1 MIASTETRT
10 APRAAELLLVLALLA
25 LGSVP
30 DGMVYPGLEE
40 LTVKRFDIE
49 ISRASWFTLMPTIG
63 AIASSFFLPRLV
75 RSWSPLAILRI
86 ASIVEAAF
94 LGAVWLD
101 IPFGAV
107 VLLRLL
113 SGACDL
119 AGIAATL
126 RIAARVAGP
135 AHRARAF
142 GWMGTAIMGGLLGG
156 IGLGSFVPTGQV
168 ILVASAI
175 LALLAILTYPVERAV
190 PSVHDPDPPREPA
203 DRDRSRVRQRIGAS
217 ILVASDR
224 GLSAV
229 LATAVPL
236 VVPALLHAET
246 SDPKRIAGTILGLS
260 MLGMVIG
267 GPLVGGLVDRL
278 GALRVRLV
286 GATLFGL
293 GVMGIVFAAPIG
305 TGAMIAAA
313 ACAGIGAAPLF
324 SAALSIGTHD
334 RTSTGVYGAIQAAG
348 QGGYALGSAAL
359 LLTGTFDPS
368 ELLTGAAIL
377 YLAVNAAAAWTL
389 RRR

>member
-1 MIASTETRT
+1 VTAANGQRT
-10 APRAAELLLVLALLA
+10 PRRAFELSLVLALLA

-30 DGMVYPGLEE
+30 DGMVYPGLAD
-40 LTVKRFDIE
+40 LTITRFDIT
-49 ISRASWFTLMPTIG
+49 ISRASWFTLMPTLG

-75 RSWSPLAILRI
+75 RAWSPLAILRV
-86 ASIVEAAF
+86 ASLVEAA
-94 LGAVWLD
+94 LLAAVWLD
-101 IPFGAV
+101 VPFQVV
-107 VLLRLL
+107 VLLRCL

-126 RIAARVAGP
+126 RMAARVAGP
-135 AHRARAF
+135 DHRARAF

-156 IGLGSFVPTGQV
+156 IALGTFVPTSWV
-168 ILVASAI
+168 ILVAAAVLVL
-175 LALLAILTYPVERAV
+175 LALLTYPVERIA
-190 PSVHDPDPPREPA
+190 PSVHDPDPPRESA
-203 DRDRSRVRQRIGAS
+203 DRDRTRVRQRVMAS

-224 GLSAV
+224 GLAAV
-229 LATAVPL
+229 LASAVPL
-236 VVPALLHAET
+236 VVPQLLHGGT

-267 GPLVGGLVDRL
+267 GPMVGGFVDRL
-278 GALRVRLV
+278 GPLRIRLA
-286 GATLFGL
+286 GAFVFGL
-293 GVMGIVFAAPIG
+293 GVVGTVFVSPMGS
-305 TGAMIAAA
+305 GAMIAAA
-313 ACAGIGAAPLF
+313 ACAGVGAAPLF

-359 LLTGTFDPS
+359 LLTDTIAAD

-377 YLAVNAAAAWTL
+377 YLAVNAAAAWVL